1 MNYGLT
7 KSLAL
12 SCMLLALITTGCDSR
27 QKAAST
33 DAKPAMDVAAKVNG
47 AELPAEQVEQV
58 AKRLAN
64 SESGASDSVK
74 VQAVRSLVDQEVAA
88 QKAVAD
94 KLDQD
99 PEVVQALDMARRQ
112 ILAEAYMNRKL
123 GKSAEPTDAAV
134 SEYYDQ
140 HPELFAK
147 RKIYRLQELSIKA
160 GPDKQEAIRTQ
171 LAASKTLNDFAEWLK
186 RENLPVKA
194 GEGVKSAEQ
203 LPLDLLPKL
212 AQMPDGQALVV
223 NSPDGVLVVVLADS
237 QLQPATLEQAKPAI
251 ARMLQ
256 TQTRQKAVKAELDAL
271 KSTAKIEYLG
281 RFADAGKPDTPS
293 AATEPKGA
301 DSAPAPANDVPAGNA
316 TPEKK

>member
-7 KSLAL
+7 KKLALSLAL
-12 SCMLLALITTGCDSR
+12 LALFTTGCDSK
-27 QKAAST
+27 QKADST
-33 DAKPAMDVAAKVNG
+33 EAKPAMEAAAKVNG
-47 AELPAEQVEQV
+47 TELPAAQVEQV

-64 SESGASDSVK
+64 SDTDVPNAVTL
-74 VQAVRSLVDQEVAA
+74 QAARTLVEQEVTA
-88 QKAVAD
+88 QKAIAD

-99 PEVVQALDMARRQ
+99 PEVAQALALARRQ
-112 ILAEAYMNRKL
+112 VLAEAYMNRKL
-123 GKSAEPTDAAV
+123 GKPVEPSDAEVT
-134 SEYYDQ
+134 SYYDQ

-160 GPDKQEAIRTQ
+160 GADKQEAIRAQ
-171 LAASKTLNDFAEWLK
+171 LTASKTLNDFAEWLK

-223 NSPDGVLVVVLADS
+223 NSPDGLLVIVLADS

-256 TQTRQKAVKAELDAL
+256 TQTRQKAAKAELDAL
-271 KSTAKIEYLG
+271 KSSAKIEYLG
-281 RFADAGKPDTPS
+281 KYVEAGKQETPPAAAESNATDSPPQPASDTPAS
-293 AATEPKGA
+293 NAAP
-301 DSAPAPANDVPAGNA
+301 V
-316 TPEKK
+316 KK